1 MTTQMRLRG
10 VTAAQVVAALI
21 SAAPLGYLLYLAA
34 FRQLQVPS
42 LLEGGAAVVA
52 LLPWLSRAVA
62 RASYRAKCDD
72 IAVHMRGEAV
82 PYKTITS
89 VRVERGPRRDVLII
103 ERGQTVKLELVL
115 RDAFAGRL
123 KPLDHLRKKL
133 ADVGHHEPM
142 DGPQKR
148 NDSE

>member
-10 VTAAQVVAALI
+10 VTVAQVVAAAI
-21 SAAPLGYLLYLAA
+21 SASPLGYLLYLAA
-34 FRQLQVPS
+34 VRQLRIPS
-42 LLEGGAAVVA
+42 ALAGVAAVVA
-52 LLPWLSRAVA
+52 LLPWLSRAIA

-72 IAVHMRGEAV
+72 IAVHVRGEAV

-89 VRVERGPRRDVLII
+89 VRVEQGPRRDLLII

-133 ADVGHHEPM
+133 AGVGHPI
-142 DGPQKR
+142 DQ
-148 NDSE
+148 